1 MLSRIS
7 TDLRP
12 WLRLI
17 VYSLFRVKWWSKQRA
32 LALMYTVFPT
42 TSQSSP
48 MAWPLSM
55 GLNLSKSFG
64 CCLALFS
71 LGLYGLYGLRL
82 LLTLII
88 YNSPTSIW
96 FPLPVYWLVSGPT
109 AIPIHASPTRSLDL
123 ALLDAFSIAFRCSD
137 AAFDTLGPS
146 VHLYLMVDKTKT
158 SATLWPRCTIA
169 TPSKCVTLLK
179 RSPTA

>member
-1 MLSRIS
+1 
-7 TDLRP
+7 
-12 WLRLI
+12 
-17 VYSLFRVKWWSKQRA
+17 
-32 LALMYTVFPT
+32 MYTVFPT